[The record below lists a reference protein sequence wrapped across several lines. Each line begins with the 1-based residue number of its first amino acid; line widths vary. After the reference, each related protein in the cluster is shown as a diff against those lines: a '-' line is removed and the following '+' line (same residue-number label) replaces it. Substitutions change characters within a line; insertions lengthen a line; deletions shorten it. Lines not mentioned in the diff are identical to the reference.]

1 MRFDQTDS
9 ESQTAEEIVAKYSE
23 SDLIR
28 IFRDYADE
36 PKAYFIAK
44 AIIEARKNSPITS
57 TFALKSIIESA
68 SFDKK
73 STLRV
78 FQALRIEANDEF
90 GHIRNSLGQAIESL
104 RPG

>member
-1 MRFDQTDS
+1 MRFDQTDTS
-9 ESQTAEEIVAKYSE
+9 SLTAEKIVQTYSE
-23 SDLIR
+23 SELTK

-44 AIIEARKNSPITS
+44 AICEKRKKTPIT
-57 TFALKSIIESA
+57 TTKELQEIIEEA

-78 FQALRIEANDEF
+78 FQALRIEANNEF
-90 GHIRNSLGQAIESL
+90 
-104 RPG
+104 